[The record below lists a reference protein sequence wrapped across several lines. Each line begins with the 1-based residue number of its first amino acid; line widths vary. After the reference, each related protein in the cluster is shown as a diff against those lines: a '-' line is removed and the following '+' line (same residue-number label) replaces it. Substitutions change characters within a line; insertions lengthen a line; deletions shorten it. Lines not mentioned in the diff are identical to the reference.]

1 MHKPRIYVISSVFHR
16 FISHMSEFVFDVFGI
31 IEIKRN
37 RFSRLVMHVS
47 GIVEGRRNVF
57 RWRNTPAGPR
67 NQRRGSQVMIFLQIW
82 IFFENLYLRQ
92 TIYHYQCLGQA
103 YAYAYAYAY
112 CICICI
118 LQQEW
123 RSRWS
128 PLLLQ
133 SFTRSTSFLR
143 FPSQHFNCCFNWST
157 VCSSGSLSSL
167 EPWMTSP
174 SVGKKCREVI
184 SAKRYW
190 YQRTAADEG
199 EDRLVHEG
207 GGGGVTPPRLSQTRI
222 TTLLGLVAYMRSNST
237 HWSRSPSDGASVA
250 INFLS
255 EPFPEYRFI
264 NRIFFFCNAL

>member
-1 MHKPRIYVISSVFHR
+1 MSLDGETRQPVQGINGGEVKVWYSCKSELSSRTFIYGKLFTIINAGVRHMH
-16 FISHMSEFVFDVFGI
+16 MQ
-31 IEIKRN
+31 
-37 RFSRLVMHVS
+37 MH
-47 GIVEGRRNVF
+47 I
-57 RWRNTPAGPR
+57 
-67 NQRRGSQVMIFLQIW
+67 
-82 IFFENLYLRQ
+82 
-92 TIYHYQCLGQA
+92 
-103 YAYAYAYAY
+103 AY
-112 CICICI
+112 CICICK

-123 RSRWS
+123 GSRWS

-167 EPWMTSP
+167 EPGMTSP

-207 GGGGVTPPRLSQTRI
+207 GGGRHSTSPLSNKDYNT
-222 TTLLGLVAYMRSNST
+222 AWPCSFYST
-237 HWSRSPSDGASVA
+237 
-250 INFLS
+250 
-255 EPFPEYRFI
+255 
-264 NRIFFFCNAL
+264 